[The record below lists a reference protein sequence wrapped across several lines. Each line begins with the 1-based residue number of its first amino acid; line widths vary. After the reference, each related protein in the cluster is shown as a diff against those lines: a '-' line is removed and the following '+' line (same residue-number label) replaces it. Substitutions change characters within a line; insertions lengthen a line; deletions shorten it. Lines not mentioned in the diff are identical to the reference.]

1 MFGFIL
7 LGWLLVSGTFGYVA
21 DPVSRLVDVSEWD
34 AVEQAP
40 EILFPRSVRS
50 TLFPRVGRS
59 KYNSKRGVR
68 IMRFTD

>member
-1 MFGFIL
+1 MFGFVL

-21 DPVSRLVDVSEWD
+21 DPVSRLVDASEWD

-59 KYNSKRGVR
+59 KYNNKRGVR